1 MDRSGD
7 LRALKMVLEAMENEY
22 EGTALIADPIHRYI
36 QFTVPGKKGEIA
48 EKHIID
54 SPWVQRLRYIYQLQ
68 SARWVFPSAEHSR
81 FQHSL
86 GAMHLAGEFAKH
98 LYPSLCR
105 VLGSECPSAPL
116 VEEYMRMTGLLH
128 DVGHGPFGHFFDDNF
143 LLDFEITHEDISQTI
158 IQEKLGELLRQLR
171 RSPSGRFA
179 SGEELRP
186 EDIAFPIKKNGK
198 EDSRKPKWVRLLQPL
213 TSGIFTFDNL
223 DYVSRDSYMC
233 GVAIGPVDRERL
245 IHYTF
250 FSPKGLTLH
259 KAGNAALAMFLN
271 ARLYLYTNVYYHRTT
286 RAIDLHLR
294 EIFPETMRKI
304 FPGNPLDHMEDYL
317 HLTDW
322 SLLEEVSGWRRGK
335 GQHKSLAREWGK
347 ILARDVKWKMAYD
360 RTLSLNEL
368 RYGVALIRDADWEKR
383 IRASLPSSARDL
395 TFRVDMA
402 TQDPRPENPFAMGKK
417 QIYIFDPSTG
427 ETTKGSLAE
436 LFEFIPSKVVQ
447 FRVFALDHE
456 HDPLLAQVAE
466 ETLKGGTP
474 AVKTSV

>member
-1 MDRSGD
+1 MAQDFGS
-7 LRALKMVLEAMENEY
+7 EY
-22 EGTALIADPIHRYI
+22 EGMALIADPIHRYI
-36 QFTVPGKKGEIA
+36 PFTVPAHKGEVT
-48 EKHIID
+48 EKALVD
-54 SPWVQRLRYIYQLQ
+54 SAWVQRLRYIYQLQ

-98 LYPSLCR
+98 LYPSLR
-105 VLGSECPSAPL
+105 KVLGDECPSAPFI
-116 VEEYMRMTGLLH
+116 EEYMRVTGLLH
-128 DVGHGPFGHFFDDNF
+128 DIGHGPFGHFFDDNF
-143 LLDFEITHEDISQTI
+143 LHEYGLTHEDLGQTI
-158 IQEKLGELLRQLR
+158 IQKHLGGIIRELH
-171 RSPSGRFA
+171 RSPSGPFA
-179 SGEELRP
+179 SGEELRA

-198 EDSRKPKWVRLLQPL
+198 EDHRRPKWVRFLQPL

-233 GVAIGPVDRERL
+233 GVAVGPVDRERL

-259 KAGNAALAMFLN
+259 KAGNSALTMFLN

-294 EIFPETMRKI
+294 DIFPETMRVL
-304 FPGNPLDHMEDYL
+304 FPGNPIEHMEEYL
-317 HLTDW
+317 FLTDW
-322 SLLEEVSGWRRGK
+322 SLLEEVSRWRSHTGELK
-335 GQHKSLAREWGK
+335 VLAQEWQTVLRRE
-347 ILARDVKWKMAYD
+347 VKWKMAYD

-368 RYGVALIRDADWEKR
+368 HYGVALIQHGDWEKR
-383 IRASLPSSARDL
+383 IRTALPPGARDL
-395 TFRVDMA
+395 VFRVDMA

-417 QIYIFDPSTG
+417 QIHIFDPSTG
-427 ETTKGSLAE
+427 EITKESLAE

-447 FRVFALDHE
+447 LRVFALDHE
-456 HDPLLAQVAE
+456 QDQLLAEIAE
-466 ETLKGGTP
+466 NTLKGQSP

>member
-1 MDRSGD
+1 
-7 LRALKMVLEAMENEY
+7 MVDDFGSEY

-36 QFTVPGKKGEIA
+36 QFTVPERAGEVT
-48 EKHIID
+48 EKALID

-98 LYPSLCR
+98 LYPSLHK
-105 VLGSECPSAPL
+105 VLGDECPSAPFI
-116 VEEYMRMTGLLH
+116 EEYMRVTGLLH

-143 LLDFEITHEDISQTI
+143 LQRYDLTHEDLGQTI
-158 IQEKLGELLRQLR
+158 IQAHLGGIICKLR
-171 RSPSGRFA
+171 RSPSGPFA
-179 SGEELRP
+179 PGEELRP
-186 EDIAFPIKKNGK
+186 QDIAFPIKKNGK
-198 EDSRKPKWVRLLQPL
+198 EDQRKPKWVRFLQPL

-233 GVAIGPVDRERL
+233 GVAVGPIDRERL

-250 FSPKGLTLH
+250 FSPQGLTLH
-259 KAGNAALAMFLN
+259 KAGNSALTMFLN

-294 EIFPETMRKI
+294 DIFPETMRLL
-304 FPGNPLDHMEDYL
+304 FPGNPLEHMEEYL
-317 HLTDW
+317 CLTDW
-322 SLLEEVSGWRRGK
+322 SLLEEVSRWRRK
-335 GQHKSLAREWGK
+335 GGGPESLAREWETV
-347 ILARDVKWKMAYD
+347 LNREVKWKMAFD

-368 RYGVALIRDADWEKR
+368 HYGVALIQDSDWEKR
-383 IRASLPSSARDL
+383 IRSALPAAVRD
-395 TFRVDMA
+395 TVFRVDMA
-402 TQDPRPENPFAMGKK
+402 SQDPRPENPFAMGKK
-417 QIYIFDPSTG
+417 QIYIFDPSTS
-427 ETTKGSLAE
+427 EITKESLAE

-447 FRVFALDHE
+447 FRVFALS
-456 HDPLLAQVAE
+456 HDQDQLLAEVAE
-466 ETLKGGTP
+466 RALRGQSP

>member
-1 MDRSGD
+1 MAQPIES
-7 LRALKMVLEAMENEY
+7 EY
-22 EGTALIADPIHRYI
+22 EGIALVADPIHRYI
-36 QFTVPGKKGEIA
+36 PFTVPQKKGEVT
-48 EKHIID
+48 EKEILD

-98 LYPSLCR
+98 LYPSLRR
-105 VLGSECPSAPL
+105 VLGNDCPSAPFI
-116 VEEYMRMTGLLH
+116 EEYMRMTGLLH

-143 LLDFEITHEDISQTI
+143 LADFGITHEDIGQTI
-158 IQEKLGELLRQLR
+158 IQEKLGERIAQLR
-171 RSPSGRFA
+171 RSPSGPFA
-179 SGEELRP
+179 LGEELRP

-198 EDSRKPKWVRLLQPL
+198 EDHRKPTWVRLLQPL
-213 TSGIFTFDNL
+213 TGGIFTFDNL

-233 GVAIGPVDRERL
+233 GVAVGPIDRERL
-245 IHYTF
+245 MHYTF

-259 KAGNAALAMFLN
+259 KAGNAALTMFLN

-294 EIFPETMRKI
+294 EIFPETMKAL
-304 FPGNPLDHMEDYL
+304 FPGNPLERMSEYL

-322 SLLEEVSGWRRGK
+322 SLLEEVSRWRRGK
-335 GQHKSLAREWGK
+335 APNPSLAREWGR
-347 ILARDVKWKMAYD
+347 ILDRDIKWKMAFD

-368 RYGVALIRDADWEKR
+368 RYGVALIQDADWEKR
-383 IRASLPSSARDL
+383 IRAALPASARDL
-395 TFRVDMA
+395 VFRVDMA
-402 TQDPRPENPFAMGKK
+402 TQDPRPESPFAMGKK
-417 QIYIFDPSTG
+417 QIHIFDPSTG
-427 ETTKGSLAE
+427 GIEKESLAE
-436 LFEFIPSKVVQ
+436 LFEFIPAKVVQ

-456 HDPLLAQVAE
+456 NDQLLAEVAE
-466 ETLKGGTP
+466 ATLKGGPP